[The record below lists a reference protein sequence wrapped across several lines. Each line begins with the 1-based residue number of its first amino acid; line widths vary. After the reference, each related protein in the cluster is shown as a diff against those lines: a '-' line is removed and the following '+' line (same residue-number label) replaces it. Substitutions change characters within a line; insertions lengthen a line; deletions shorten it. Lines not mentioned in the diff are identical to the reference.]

1 VFYRVGSVQD
11 HVYGPVRQV
20 CSSCC
25 ALVHSLSDSLR
36 SSFFFV
42 CHVSFILGEAYIAD
56 GGAFHCSESVERSE
70 YSWSNDAVEV
80 AEAYVFFF

>member
-1 VFYRVGSVQD
+1 MLCTGAQSFGLA
-11 HVYGPVRQV
+11 QV
-20 CSSCC
+20 I
-25 ALVHSLSDSLR
+25 
-36 SSFFFV
+36 FFFV